1 MRLRVSV
8 VLTFAL
14 LALAAAVTL
23 GIGGLPQTAAA
34 VAAKEND
41 GRACQAVGRWFDP
54 AAGTLLPAEGLI
66 RSPSERSVVLLG
78 ERHDAVEHHRWQLH
92 TLAGLHAYRPK
103 LVVGFEMFPRS
114 VQPALDNWSKGELTE
129 ADFLKAARWGEVWGY
144 GSELYLPLFHFVR
157 QHRLPMVAMNIDRT
171 LVSRVGEEGWS
182 AIPQDEREGVSDPA
196 PASDAYRRS
205 LAQVYM
211 AKLESGLE
219 ETSQEGGA
227 DRPHAQDLGETP
239 DLSAVLESDDFA
251 RFVEAQLTWD
261 RAMAEALLAARRENP
276 EALVVGILGR
286 GHIEHGHGVPHQ
298 LADLGEDSVAVL
310 LPVEAGTACQA
321 LEPGIADAVFLVA
334 PGETVDAAPAK
345 PRLGILIES
354 ADDGIRV
361 LKVFE
366 DSVAEATGLA
376 TGDVIV
382 GAATIPVLRS
392 SELIEIVQRQ
402 APGTWLPL
410 DVRRDGETRQLVAKF
425 PSSFE

>member
-1 MRLRVSV
+1 MGLRVFI
-8 VLTFAL
+8 VLGLPLLAL
-14 LALAAAVTL
+14 LAALSL
-23 GIGGLPQTAAA
+23 GIGWLPGKLAALA
-34 VAAKEND
+34 STEND
-41 GRACQAVGRWFDP
+41 SEACQAVGRWLDP
-54 AAGTLLPAEGLI
+54 AAGSLLPAEGLI
-66 RSPSERSVVLLG
+66 RSPSERNIVLLG

-114 VQPALDNWSKGELTE
+114 VQSALDAWSKGELTE

-157 QHRLPMVAMNIDRT
+157 QHRLPMVAMNVDRT

-196 PASDAYRRS
+196 PASDAYRHS

-211 AKLESGLE
+211 SKLESGLDE
-219 ETSQEGGA
+219 PGEAGT
-227 DRPHAQDLGETP
+227 DRPHAPHLGETP

-261 RAMAEALLAARRENP
+261 RAMAEALLAARRESP
-276 EALVVGILGR
+276 GALVVGILGR

-321 LEPGIADAVFLVA
+321 LEPGVADAVFLVA

-345 PRLGILIES
+345 PRLGILIEA

-361 LKVFE
+361 LKVLE

-382 GAATIPVLRS
+382 AAATIPVVRS

>member
-1 MRLRVSV
+1 MGLRVFI
-8 VLTFAL
+8 VLTLPLLAL
-14 LALAAAVTL
+14 LAAVGLGIGWLPGKVLALAAT
-23 GIGGLPQTAAA
+23 
-34 VAAKEND
+34 END
-41 GRACQAVGRWFDP
+41 GEACQTVGGWFDP
-54 AAGTLLPAEGLI
+54 AAGALLPAEGLI
-66 RSPSERSVVLLG
+66 RSPSERNIVLLG
-78 ERHDAVEHHRWQLH
+78 ERHDSAEHHRWQLH
-92 TLAGLHAYRPK
+92 TLAGLHAYRSK
-103 LVVGFEMFPRS
+103 LVVGFEMFPRG
-114 VQPALDNWSKGELTE
+114 VQSALDDWSKGELSE
-129 ADFLKAARWGEVWGY
+129 VDFLKAARWGEVWGY
-144 GSELYLPLFHFVR
+144 GSEFYLPLFHFVR
-157 QHRLPMVAMNIDRT
+157 QHRLPMVAMNVDRT
-171 LVSRVGEEGWS
+171 LVSRVGEKGWS

-205 LAQVYM
+205 LAQVYL
-211 AKLESGLE
+211 AKLGGGLD
-219 ETSQEGGA
+219 ETSREGGA

-239 DLSAVLESDDFA
+239 DLSTVLESDDFA
-251 RFVEAQLTWD
+251 RFVQAQLTWD

-276 EALVVGILGR
+276 DALVVGILGR
-286 GHIEHGHGVPHQ
+286 GHIEHRHGVPHQ

-310 LPVEAGTACQA
+310 LPVEVGAACQA
-321 LEPGIADAVFLVA
+321 LEPGVADAVFLVG
-334 PGETVDAAPAK
+334 PGDTVDAAPAK

-382 GAATIPVLRS
+382 GAATIPVVRS